1 MSIMGVTYSILAS
14 SLWPMV
20 SIVIPD
26 HQLGTAY
33 GLMQSIQ
40 NLGLAVISIAAG
52 AIVDAKGFSAL
63 RTEEPGYIAYFKG
76 LVDFMLM

>member
-52 AIVDAKGFSAL
+52 AIVDAKGDK
-63 RTEEPGYIAYFKG
+63 IACYTLSY
-76 LVDFMLM
+76 LVFTIQCFEAKVH

>member
-52 AIVDAKGFSAL
+52 AIVDAKGDK
-63 RTEEPGYIAYFKG
+63 IACHTLSYHVVSIQCFEAK
-76 LVDFMLM
+76 VH

>member
-52 AIVDAKGFSAL
+52 AIVDAKGH
-63 RTEEPGYIAYFKG
+63 I
-76 LVDFMLM
+76 

>member
-52 AIVDAKGFSAL
+52 AIVDAKGFSAQ
-63 RTEEPGYIAYFKG
+63 RVRRSVARGGYSVFQAIS
-76 LVDFMLM
+76 

>member
-52 AIVDAKGFSAL
+52 AIVDAKGN
-63 RTEEPGYIAYFKG
+63 I
-76 LVDFMLM
+76 